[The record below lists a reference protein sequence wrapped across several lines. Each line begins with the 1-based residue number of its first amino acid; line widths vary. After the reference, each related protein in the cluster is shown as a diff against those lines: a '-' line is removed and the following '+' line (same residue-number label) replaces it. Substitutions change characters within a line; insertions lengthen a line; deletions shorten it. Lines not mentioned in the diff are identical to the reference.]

1 MLFISQKVNLVAVLL
16 IVCSVINIHGQT
28 PPVSVL
34 DQMKPKTAK
43 SNLPNIVLIY
53 ADDLGYG
60 DLSCYGASKVS
71 TPNIDRLAKEGRLF
85 TDGHST
91 SAVCTPSR
99 YALLTGEYPFR
110 INNYGPV
117 FCQNKL
123 IIDTD
128 QTTIASLL
136 KRKGYATACVGKWH
150 LGFGKK
156 SNPNWNRDLKPGPLE
171 VGFDY
176 FYGIP
181 VVNSHSP
188 FVYMENRRIVGLD
201 PSDPLIYK
209 RGGKTHAKPYP
220 EKNYANPRMLNVV
233 GGKAAHDFYI
243 DEESAEH
250 LTGKA
255 LQWMNEQKESFFLYY
270 ASHNI
275 HHPFTPHPYF
285 QGKSECGLYGD
296 FVEELDWSVGQ
307 ILDAL
312 EKFGV
317 ADNTLVIFTSDNG
330 GMFNGGGRRAIDL
343 GHAPNGKLKG
353 QKFDAWEAGHRV
365 PFLVRWPGKTPAGS
379 TSDEFVANL
388 DMLATFA
395 AITDQKLA
403 KGQGIDSFNA
413 LPLFTK
419 TNAKSAR
426 TEMVI
431 MPHKKAYTS
440 IRIDEWVYI
449 PGPGS
454 GGMTRI
460 SKDQLKTMKQQQLY
474 NLKEDPYQKNNL
486 INEYPEKAEVLQ
498 KALRQK
504 LDSVPANLPKVGVF
518 N

>member
-1 MLFISQKVNLVAVLL
+1 MLYLASALSTFAAQNLLRSAEAAE
-16 IVCSVINIHGQT
+16 

-34 DQMKPKTAK
+34 SAMQPKTA
-43 SNLPNIVLIY
+43 SSEYPNIVLIY

-60 DLSCYGASKVS
+60 DLSCYGATKLK

-85 TDGHST
+85 TDAHST

-117 FCQNKL
+117 FCQSRL
-123 IIDTD
+123 IIDTRK
-128 QTTIASLL
+128 TTLASLL

-150 LGFGKK
+150 LGFGTKN
-156 SNPNWNRDLKPGPLE
+156 NPNWNRDLKPGPLE

-188 FVYMENRRIVGLD
+188 FVYMENHRVIGLD
-201 PSDPLIYK
+201 ADDPLTYK
-209 RGGKTHAKPYP
+209 RGGRTHAKPYP
-220 EKNYANPRMLNVV
+220 EKNTEHPRMVNVI
-233 GGKAAHDFYI
+233 GGKAAHDLYV

-255 LQWMNEQKESFFLYY
+255 LQWMNDQKEPFFLYY

-307 ILDAL
+307 ILEAL
-312 EKFGV
+312 ETFGV

-330 GMFNGGGRRAIDL
+330 GMFNGGGKEAIRQ

-353 QKFDAWEAGHRV
+353 QKFGAWEGGHRV
-365 PFLVRWPGKTPAGS
+365 PFLAKWPTRIPAGT
-379 TSDEFVANL
+379 TSSELLANMDL
-388 DMLATFA
+388 LPTFA
-395 AITDQKLA
+395 TIINQQLTPEEAPDGLNQ
-403 KGQGIDSFNA
+403 
-413 LPLFTK
+413 LPLFLDED
-419 TNAKSAR
+419 AKSAR
-426 TEMVI
+426 KDLVL
-431 MPHKKAYTS
+431 MPHKPRLTS
-440 IRIDEWVYI
+440 LRQGDWVYI
-449 PGPGS
+449 PGVGD
-454 GGMTRI
+454 GGW
-460 SKDQLKTMKQQQLY
+460 MKPEEGDLPRQLY
-474 NLKEDPYQKNNL
+474 NLNEDPYQEHNL
-486 INEYPEKAEVLQ
+486 INEYPEKAEAMR
-498 KALRQK
+498 KALQEK
-504 LDSVPANLPKVGVF
+504 LSEVPANLPKVGTF
-518 N
+518 